1 MTLYLFARVPGS
13 LVPDEDQCHLF
24 GFATLDEGA
33 SLQRAERVA
42 DAFKEIALAHPL
54 IDSAET
60 YAGIDLLSGAMK
72 NNSAAV
78 FVNLLHWDK
87 RSGPAQTPEAVAAE
101 LMAADRRGDC

>member
-1 MTLYLFARVPGS
+1 M
-13 LVPDEDQCHLF
+13 
-24 GFATLDEGA
+24 
-33 SLQRAERVA
+33 
-42 DAFKEIALAHPL
+42 DAFEKIALAHPL
-54 IDSAET
+54 ITSVET

-101 LMAADRRGDC
+101 LMAQTEEKIADARFILFPSRSARRRSKA